1 MRLLPYLEEIIVGHV
16 RAGFRGGERDA
27 PNLRGLVTQVCR
39 PHLAAP
45 VVSWET
51 LPVPEGLALDL

>member
-27 PNLRGLVTQVCR
+27 PNLRNRGQPSL
-39 PHLAAP
+39 PAP
-45 VVSWET
+45 T
-51 LPVPEGLALDL
+51 LRRL